1 MLELANAVS
10 DFATAFKAVD
20 TSAPQGRFRD
30 RVYRPGIGPLTEEE
44 AVRRA
49 VQHLQEIRP
58 DVYSSAAPRNYPS
71 DRQKCDLVI
80 PGEWAFEFKLIRPF
94 GDNGKEAEHWSE
106 NILHP
111 YPGSTSS
118 IGDCIMLLMSRFSE
132 RGAVIV
138 FGFEHDPPRIN
149 LDTAVTAFEVI
160 ATHVLGIK
168 LGPRCFS
175 EFCGLIHPCHQKGK
189 VFGWEILRAT

>member
-10 DFATAFKAVD
+10 DFAAAFKAID
-20 TSAPQGRFRD
+20 SSAPQGRFRD

-49 VQHLQEIRP
+49 VRHLQQIRP
-58 DVYSSAAPRNYPS
+58 EVYSSAAPRNYPN
-71 DRQKCDLVI
+71 DRLKCDLVI
-80 PGEWAFEFKLIRPF
+80 QGEWALEFKRIQPF

-118 IGDCIMLLMSRFSE
+118 IGDCIKLLMSQFAE
-132 RGAVIV
+132 RRAVVV
-138 FGFEHDPPRIN
+138 FGYEHDPPQIN
-149 LDTAVTAFEVI
+149 LDIAVNAFEVI
-160 ATHVLGIK
+160 VTQVLGIR
-168 LGPRCFS
+168 LAHG
-175 EFCGLIHPCHQKGK
+175 GLANSVG
-189 VFGWEILRAT
+189 